1 MSRSHGTVHSPLNGA
16 YHVIQER
23 NGLYKVDFKVE
34 NYDFSVS
41 RGRRLEKGREFAISG
56 HQRRIMD
63 TPWLADHRFSHSPS
77 MAYPLA
83 GCFVSAILLET
94 RYLRGFSVPR
104 DFPAEKG

>member
-1 MSRSHGTVHSPLNGA
+1 MSEATLGCSSFCPHLMSRSHGTVHSPLNGA

-63 TPWLADHRFSHSPS
+63 TPWLADDKNSRLPRHFHTIQLK
-77 MAYPLA
+77 Y
-83 GCFVSAILLET
+83 AIGGYI
-94 RYLRGFSVPR
+94 R
-104 DFPAEKG
+104 

>member
-16 YHVIQER
+16 YHVIQEP
-23 NGLYKVDFKVE
+23 NDLYKVDFKVE

-63 TPWLADHRFSHSPS
+63 TPWLADHSFTIRHLGLYPS
-77 MAYPLA
+77 AFL
-83 GCFVSAILLET
+83 FAISGVK
-94 RYLRGFSVPR
+94 LR
-104 DFPAEKG
+104 